1 MDKLALLRDTLSF
14 GPSDPGGVVKRT
26 SVGVLA
32 LFVGL
37 VVVAPIHAAP
47 KAKTRRISVNSQG
60 GQVAG
65 DAYIYKRSISQN
77 GRFVA
82 FETDQKLVAT
92 DDNSMI
98 FDIYVRN
105 RKSGKTRI
113 VSVPDGGKTGGN
125 IAFAPEISANGRL
138 VVFEA
143 GGDTLVPSD
152 DNNTTDVF
160 VHDRRSGKTK
170 RVSISSSETQAD
182 DGGMQ
187 ASISPNGRYVAFA
200 SLSDD
205 LVPSDANGLV
215 DIFVRDRKKQTTT
228 RVSVD
233 SSGSES
239 NGTSERPSVADNGN
253 VVFSSGADNLVADDS
268 NGTYDVFVH
277 NLKTGETT
285 LASISSSG
293 VHGDQA
299 SHNAAIS
306 RDGSVVTFMSTT
318 AFAPGTGGV
327 YEEIWVR
334 TLTGGK
340 TRLVTRGVGGAP
352 SDNGSAVYGGAL
364 SYNGRYVAFSS
375 FATNLV
381 GGDDN
386 GVADMYWYDRKT
398 KKMKLVSRTFDG
410 SDLDSGAAEGAISGD
425 GRYVAFDT
433 YASNVLDGELVNN
446 TVFFRGPLHNN

>member
-1 MDKLALLRDTLSF
+1 M
-14 GPSDPGGVVKRT
+14 
-26 SVGVLA
+26 
-32 LFVGL
+32 
-37 VVVAPIHAAP
+37 
-47 KAKTRRISVNSQG
+47 
-60 GQVAG
+60 AG
-65 DAYIYKRSISQN
+65 DAYAWKRSVSQN
-77 GRFVA
+77 GKFVA
-82 FETDQKLVAT
+82 FETEQKLVAT

-113 VSVPDGGKTGGN
+113 VSVPDGGNTGGN
-125 IAFAPEISANGRL
+125 FAFGPEISANGRL

-143 GGDTLVPSD
+143 SSDTLVPFD
-152 DNNTTDVF
+152 DNNTVDVF

-205 LVPSDANGLV
+205 LVPNDANGLV

-233 SSGSES
+233 SSGLES
-239 NGTSERPSVADNGN
+239 NGSSEVPSVADTGH

-268 NGTYDVFVH
+268 NSTYDVFVH

-285 LASISSSG
+285 LASISTSG
-293 VHGDQA
+293 VHGDQT
-299 SHNAAIS
+299 SHHAAIS
-306 RDGSVVTFMSTT
+306 RDGSVVTFMSATT
-318 AFAPGTGGV
+318 FAPGTSGV

-334 TLTGGK
+334 SMTGGK
-340 TRLVTRGVGGAP
+340 TRLITKGVGGAP
-352 SDNGSAVYGGAL
+352 SDNSSAAYAGAL
-364 SYNGRYVAFSS
+364 SYNGRYVTFSS

-381 GGDDN
+381 QGDDN

-410 SDLDSGAAEGAISGD
+410 SDLDSGAPEGTISGD
-425 GRYVAFDT
+425 GRFVAFDT
-433 YASNVLDGELVNN
+433 FASNVLDDELGNN
-446 TVFFRGPLHNN
+446 STVFFRGPLHN